1 MVKPLTKIK
10 MQPGFWALYEHSENT
25 EQFCVR
31 SVKSNFSVGRS
42 VTRERPVPIQQL
54 PSELSY
60 RTWAIF
66 GDSFKKITLKVLI
79 SCVGLKRRLL
89 RKVSE
94 KFLIS
99 HFIAVTIHIPLPKSH
114 TNHDPSEAPAAI
126 AHEAPEGTYLLPVTE
141 HKDSP
146 PAINLAV
153 NLRLLLEK
161 G

>member
-10 MQPGFWALYEHSENT
+10 IQPCLWALHEHSKNIEL
-25 EQFCVR
+25 FRVR
-31 SVKSNFSVGRS
+31 SVKSNFSVGRP
-42 VTRERPVPIQQL
+42 VTCEQPVPIQKL